1 MSKEINN
8 IFTLT
13 DILVSRIIECG
24 TPYAE
29 FRPVLNVDGKPVKIY
44 IRYGKFCDMIPGEAL
59 TEDCGNK
66 GAYSI
71 KICSKGG
78 ARYRSRKRLADTL
91 AHELTHVK
99 TLEMEDRAGK
109 KYVSGLS
116 MMEDRDDQAGYIMY
130 FLSDGERPSY
140 AAGLRAWCKEYVKDC
155 YAKKGKAPTHREFE
169 SEMKRC
175 CSWKWLEQC
184 IEFMESLTDEDITRH
199 GEIPG
204 RFRKKYGKLIERQKK
219 KLVRYAYRGYED
231 LNIAKKKKR

>member
-1 MSKEINN
+1 MLKEIND
-8 IFTLT
+8 IFTLA
-13 DILVSRIIECG
+13 DILVDRIIECG

-29 FRPVLNVDGKPVKIY
+29 FRPVLQVGGKPVKIY
-44 IRYGKFCDMIPGEAL
+44 VRYGKFCDMTAGEAL

-78 ARYRSRKRLADTL
+78 ARYRSRKRLAETL
-91 AHELTHVK
+91 AHELTHIK

-116 MMEDRDDQAGYIMY
+116 MMEDRNDQAGYVMY

-140 AAGLRAWCKEYVKDC
+140 AAGLRAWCKEYVKEC
-155 YAKKGKAPTHREFE
+155 HVKKGRTPTHREFE

-175 CSWKWLEQC
+175 CSWKWLELC
-184 IEFMESLTDEDITRH
+184 GTFLKSLTDDELTRH
-199 GEIPG
+199 SEIPG
-204 RFRKKYGKLIERQKK
+204 RFRKKYGRLIERQKK
-219 KLVRYAYRGYED
+219 KLVRQAYRGYEEYVCA
-231 LNIAKKKKR
+231 I